1 MTNHLK
7 NAITVNDRLFS
18 LCSYI
23 LALIT
28 DGAPFEVIDESIKEY
43 FQFLELANQEGIC
56 TFDVHKKA
64 SAYIGSTL
72 NLGEINP
79 IIFKEVIRRFPHG
92 LTQIGT
98 SSAHENPEA
107 ALHYICASFKNC
119 ANQFEYESSS
129 RHALAIAQRA
139 IHDPSLVIT
148 MLNHVKDS
156 FPELDVSAGVYRTL
170 LKDLCNILFEFRQS
184 EHKSLID
191 SAIAESVIFLANKIK
206 LNSNNGFLSIEH
218 GLLPKLL
225 GLGYFDTANALFA
238 NFNYSARDLEDYEW
252 MHAEFGLLLSDEQME
267 KRLKNIF
274 TDDPH
279 SKVDLSTLVFS
290 AASMIKL
297 KLKLE
302 HVEGY
307 SPILEIFN
315 DDSKC
320 YLRLAGLIN
329 KDTKSSSVA
338 ITSYADSLFT
348 SIRRES
354 TSTAKELLGV
364 LAQSAFGLQ
373 VLEAAK
379 ASRASARVIINS
391 ELSL

>member
-7 NAITVNDRLFS
+7 NALTVNGQL
-18 LCSYI
+18 LY
-23 LALIT
+23 LAKCISTLIS
-28 DGAPFEVIDESIKEY
+28 DEAPFEVIDESIKEY
-43 FQFLELANQEGIC
+43 FQFFELANQEGIC
-56 TFDVHKKA
+56 TFDGHKKA

-72 NLGEINP
+72 KLGEINP
-79 IIFKEVIRRFPHG
+79 IIFKEVVRRFPHG

-98 SSAHENPEA
+98 SSAHKNPEA
-107 ALHYICASFKNC
+107 ALHYISASFKNC
-119 ANQFEYESSS
+119 ANQFDYESSS
-129 RHALAIAQRA
+129 RHALAIAKRA

-156 FPELDVSAGVYRTL
+156 FPEHDVSAQVYRTL
-170 LKDLCNILFEFRQS
+170 LKDMCNILFELRQS
-184 EHKSLID
+184 EQKSLID

-206 LNSNNGFLSIEH
+206 LNSNNGFLNPEH

-238 NFNYSARDLEDYEW
+238 NFYYSASDLDDYEW
-252 MHAEFGLLLSDEQME
+252 MYAEYGLLLSDEQME

-279 SKVDLSTLVFS
+279 SKVDLSILAFS

-338 ITSYADSLFT
+338 ITSYADALFT
-348 SIRRES
+348 SVRRES